1 MRTTKSIFITFGAGS
16 KNYIDAGKRL
26 INQAKSTGYFDKTI
40 LYTDE
45 YLRKDTQFWSSHSEF
60 ISNNKRGYGYWI
72 WKSYIIK
79 KTFET
84 MNDGDI
90 LMYLDC
96 GCEIGGEK
104 ELLIP
109 TFFDY
114 VKKDKIIGSFTCIE
128 KNWNKMDLLIY
139 LNMQN
144 SELINKSQHQAGALL
159 FYICKETRELVDK
172 WYNIGCNY
180 HMIDDSPSIEKNLE
194 CFEEHRHDQS
204 IFSLLYKK
212 YNLRPFKDPSQ
223 LGKYPIG
230 YLEDLNDTDIIIKK
244 ELRSLSNGRKY
255 RINSYIERYP
265 MVLYLN
271 KKKHPLVSLAKYYI
285 KVLLYKFKLYKGAP
299 R

>member
-204 IFSLLYKK
+204 IFSLLTKK
-212 YNLRPFKDPSQ
+212 YAIYSSKN
-223 LGKYPIG
+223 
-230 YLEDLNDTDIIIKK
+230 LEDCVIYSRNKSGNSELNK
-244 ELRSLSNGRKY
+244 ESFVDLNRNITILSNIFIIVIIAIIAIIAITYTCIG
-255 RINSYIERYP
+255 
-265 MVLYLN
+265 
-271 KKKHPLVSLAKYYI
+271 
-285 KVLLYKFKLYKGAP
+285 
-299 R
+299 

>member
-79 KTFET
+79 KTIET

-204 IFSLLYKK
+204 IFSLLTKK
-212 YNLRPFKDPSQ
+212 YAIYSSKN
-223 LGKYPIG
+223 
-230 YLEDLNDTDIIIKK
+230 LEDCVIYSRNKSGNSELNK
-244 ELRSLSNGRKY
+244 ESFVDLNRNITILSNIFIIVIIAIIAIIAITYTCIG
-255 RINSYIERYP
+255 
-265 MVLYLN
+265 
-271 KKKHPLVSLAKYYI
+271 
-285 KVLLYKFKLYKGAP
+285 
-299 R
+299 

>member
-45 YLRKDTQFWSSHSEF
+45 FLRNDTQFWSSHSEF

-79 KTFET
+79 KTIET

-114 VKKDKIIGSFTCIE
+114 VKKDKIIGSFTRIE

-180 HMIDDSPSIEKNLE
+180 HMIDDSPSTEKNLE

-204 IFSLLYKK
+204 IFSLLTKK
-212 YNLRPFKDPSQ
+212 YAIYSSKN
-223 LGKYPIG
+223 
-230 YLEDLNDTDIIIKK
+230 LEDCVIYSRNKSGNSELNK
-244 ELRSLSNGRKY
+244 ESFVDLNRNITILSNIFIMFIIAIIAIIAITYTCIG
-255 RINSYIERYP
+255 
-265 MVLYLN
+265 
-271 KKKHPLVSLAKYYI
+271 
-285 KVLLYKFKLYKGAP
+285 
-299 R
+299 